1 MTFWPTLQQS
11 KNEVV
16 YTKTKTKTKELFRH
30 DQDQV
35 SQSSNTCLLQNS
47 SYKAQQKYRD
57 GQYQIEVSTLHSKLH
72 VKPRKKEH
80 DLPKSQPHQKERHHQ
95 AQEI

>member
-16 YTKTKTKTKELFRH
+16 YTKTKTKELFRH
-30 DQDQV
+30 DQDEV
-35 SQSSNTCLLQNS
+35 SQSSNMCLLQNS
-47 SYKAQQKYRD
+47 SYKALHKYRD

-72 VKPRKKEH
+72 FKPRKEEH
-80 DLPKSQPHQKERHHQ
+80 DLPKSQAHQKETHHQ
-95 AQEI
+95 AHEI